1 MTLFRGD
8 KRRLNTKPLFL
19 ASPAV
24 LILLLLVFL
33 PLVLLV
39 LFSFHPDAPDKQDVW
54 TLENYKFVFIN
65 NPLFYKVLFQ
75 TILISLY
82 AVIISLFICF
92 PVAYYVA
99 KIARKENKLTLVLLI
114 IAPNMVSGFIII
126 LSWLLFLADY
136 GVLYFIL
143 KYLKLIEGP
152 LHILYTRGA
161 VTIGLV
167 YSSTLWMF
175 IPLYAVLESLD
186 NSLIEAAA
194 DLGASNN
201 RVLLRIIIPYS
212 KTAIST
218 GCILTFLQALS
229 SYIIPRFLGGKS
241 GLMYIQLVFDAFY
254 TSYNW
259 NRGAVLGLFMVVI
272 MVVIVF
278 IGLKTSG
285 TSIKEAME
293 AIKGKEG
300 K

>member
-8 KRRLNTKPLFL
+8 KRRLNTTPLFL

-33 PLVLLV
+33 PLILLV
-39 LFSFHPDAPDKQDVW
+39 LFSFHPDAPDEQHVW

-82 AVIISLFICF
+82 TVIISLLICF

-143 KYLKLIEGP
+143 KYLGLIEGP
-152 LHILYTRGA
+152 LHILYTRVA

-201 RVLLRIIIPYS
+201 RILLRIIIPYS

-218 GCILTFLQALS
+218 GCTLTFLSALG
-229 SYIIPRFLGGKS
+229 SYITPRFLGGKS
-241 GLMYIQLVFDAFY
+241 GLMYVQLVFDAFY

-259 NRGAVLGLFMVVI
+259 NRGAVLAIFMVVI
-272 MVVIVF
+272 MAVMVF
-278 IGLKTSG
+278 IGLRASG
-285 TSIKEAME
+285 TGIKETM
-293 AIKGKEG
+293 KL
-300 K
+300 

>member
-1 MTLFRGD
+1 MALLSSDRI
-8 KRRLNTKPLFL
+8 RLKTRPLL
-19 ASPAV
+19 LVSPAV
-24 LILLLLVFL
+24 LILLLLVFFSSV
-33 PLVLLV
+33 VLL
-39 LFSFHPDAPDKQDVW
+39 LFSFHPDAPDKQHVW

-75 TILISLY
+75 TILLSLY
-82 AVIISLFICF
+82 TVIISFFICF
-92 PVAYYVA
+92 PVAYYIA
-99 KIARKENKLTLVLLI
+99 KIARKEHKLTLVLLV

-136 GVLYFIL
+136 GLLYFIL

-152 LHILYTRGA
+152 LHILYTKVA

-194 DLGASNN
+194 DLGASNS
-201 RVLLRIIIPYS
+201 RILLRIIIPYS

-218 GCILTFLQALS
+218 GCTLTFLQALS

-241 GLMYIQLVFDAFY
+241 GLMYVQLVFDAFY

-259 NRGAVLGLFMVVI
+259 NRGAVLAIFMVVM
-272 MVVIVF
+272 MVVVVF
-278 IGLKTSG
+278 IGIKASG
-285 TSIKEAME
+285 TGIKDT
-293 AIKGKEG
+293 IKL
-300 K
+300 

>member
-1 MTLFRGD
+1 MALFRGN

-39 LFSFHPDAPDKQDVW
+39 LFSFHPDAPDKQHVW

-65 NPLFYKVLFQ
+65 NPLFYKVLFK

-82 AVIISLFICF
+82 TVIISLLICF

-99 KIARKENKLTLVLLI
+99 KIASKENKLTLILLI

-136 GVLYFIL
+136 GILYFIL

-152 LHILYTRGA
+152 LHILYTGMA

-186 NSLIEAAA
+186 DSLIEAAA

-201 RVLLRIIIPYS
+201 RILFRIVIPYS
-212 KTAIST
+212 KTAISI
-218 GCILTFLQALS
+218 GCTLTFLQALG
-229 SYIIPRFLGGKS
+229 SYIVPRFLGGKS
-241 GLMYIQLVFDAFY
+241 GLMYVQLVFDAFY

-259 NRGAVLGLFMVVI
+259 NRGAVLAIFMVGI
-272 MVVIVF
+272 MAVIVF
-278 IGLKTSG
+278 IGLRAGG
-285 TSIKEAME
+285 TGIKETM
-293 AIKGKEG
+293 KL
-300 K
+300 

>member
-1 MTLFRGD
+1 MALFRGD
-8 KRRLNTKPLFL
+8 KRYLNTKPFFL

-24 LILLLLVFL
+24 LMLLILVFL
-33 PLVLLV
+33 PLVMLV
-39 LFSFHPDAPDKQDVW
+39 LFSFHPDAPGKQDVW

-65 NPLFYKVLFQ
+65 NPLFYKVLFR

-82 AVIISLFICF
+82 SAIISLFICF

-99 KIARKENKLTLVLLI
+99 KIARKENRLTLVLLI
-114 IAPNMVSGFIII
+114 IIPNMVSGFMII

-152 LHILYTRGA
+152 LHILYTPWA
-161 VTIGLV
+161 LIIGFI
-167 YSSTLWMF
+167 YSNTLWMF

-212 KTAIST
+212 KTAISI
-218 GCILTFLQALS
+218 GCILTFLGALS
-229 SYIIPRFLGGKS
+229 SYIMPRFLGGKS

-259 NRGAVLGLFMVVI
+259 NRGAVMGIFMLVI
-272 MVVIVF
+272 MVVVVF
-278 IGLKTSG
+278 IGIKASG
-285 TSIKEAME
+285 TSIKETVE
-293 AIKGKEG
+293 AIKK
-300 K
+300 